1 MKKIKVGIPLVK
13 NSNWLGGYNYIINLL
28 EALDQI
34 PNPRL
39 EIIVFG
45 SREIKDKLSGQF
57 KKITFI
63 YVSKNNPL
71 GLLYWTTKFI
81 GKYIGNNNLHELL
94 LSYLGISVLA
104 YSSPIGKLE
113 RVASICW
120 IPDFQHIY
128 LPNLFPKKEVF
139 QRNKLFKSYIN
150 DSTIILLS
158 SNSARKDLEKFS
170 PKVVNNLRILKFVSC
185 NSFKERVLRFNEIED
200 KYNIPKTYFHL
211 PNQFWKHKNH
221 NLVAEAVKILNDKN
235 IICNVVCTGNIYD
248 YRNPEFFSSFLEL
261 LKVLNVEKQFK
272 ILGVIPYEDMISL
285 MNYSQAVINPSLFE
299 GWSTSVE
306 ESKIL
311 NKKILLSDI
320 PVHKEQNPIKG
331 KFFSPSSPL
340 ELSQQ
345 MEDIIKDSVY
355 KSDYFISDSNNS
367 KNNKNILEFALN
379 FENIALDAVQNLIKD

>member
-13 NSNWLGGYNYIINLL
+13 NSNWLGGYNYITNLL
-28 EALDQI
+28 EALDQL

-39 EIIVFG
+39 EIVVFC

-63 YVSKNNPL
+63 NVSTFNPL
-71 GLLYWTTKFI
+71 GLLYWATKFI
-81 GKYIGNNNLHELL
+81 AKYIGNNNLHELL

-104 YSSPIGKLE
+104 YSSPVGKLQ

-128 LPNLFPKKEVF
+128 LPNLFPKKEVLK
-139 QRNKLFKSYIN
+139 RNKLFKSYIKN
-150 DSTIILLS
+150 STIILLS
-158 SNSARKDLEKFS
+158 SNSARNDLKKFS
-170 PKVVNNLRILKFVSC
+170 PKVAKNLRILKFVSC
-185 NSFKERVLRFNEIED
+185 NSFKSKVLGFNEIEE
-200 KYNIPKTYFHL
+200 KYNIPKSYFHL

-221 NLVAEAVKILNDKN
+221 KLVAQAVAMLNNKKIH
-235 IICNVVCTGNIYD
+235 CNVICTGNIYD
-248 YRNPEFFSSFLEL
+248 YRNPKFFSSFLEL

-272 ILGVIPYEDMISL
+272 ILGIIPYEDMISL
-285 MNYSQAVINPSLFE
+285 MNYSQSVINPSLFE

-340 ELSQQ
+340 ELAEQ
-345 MEDIIKDSVY
+345 MENIINDSGIN
-355 KSDYFISDSNNS
+355 SDCSINPF
-367 KNNKNILEFALN
+367 NNKSNKKIILEFALN
-379 FENIALDAVQNLIKD
+379 FENIALDAVKNLIKD